1 MASRTKASEQ
11 LSDFAAAKK
20 VCGNVRYYLLISCLR
35 ICLGGIDATSEK
47 NIVRLILCSTAF
59 FPWPFFQ
66 VSKENSPRLLHSACA
81 SFAFASLLCIVC
93 TNAANARNLFS

>member
-1 MASRTKASEQ
+1 MANRTKASEQ

-47 NIVRLILCSTAF
+47 NIVRLILCLTVF
-59 FPWPFFQ
+59 FTWPLLQ
-66 VSKENSPRLLHSACA
+66 VWKEKLSQ
-81 SFAFASLLCIVC
+81 IV
-93 TNAANARNLFS
+93 T

>member
-1 MASRTKASEQ
+1 MASRTKASQQ

-35 ICLGGIDATSEK
+35 ICPGGIDAPNEK
-47 NIVRLILCSTAF
+47 NIVRLLLCSTAF

-66 VSKENSPRLLHSACA
+66 VSKEKLSQ
-81 SFAFASLLCIVC
+81 IV
-93 TNAANARNLFS
+93 T

>member
-47 NIVRLILCSTAF
+47 NIVHLLLCSTAF
-59 FPWPFFQ
+59 FPWPSFQ
-66 VSKENSPRLLHSACA
+66 VSKEKLSQ
-81 SFAFASLLCIVC
+81 IV
-93 TNAANARNLFS
+93 T

>member
-47 NIVRLILCSTAF
+47 KIVLLLLCSTTF
-59 FPWPFFQ
+59 LPWPLFQ
-66 VSKENSPRLLHSACA
+66 VSRQKLSQ
-81 SFAFASLLCIVC
+81 IV
-93 TNAANARNLFS
+93 T

>member
-35 ICLGGIDATSEK
+35 ICLGGIDVNSEK
-47 NIVRLILCSTAF
+47 NIVPGPYIAGGGGGSCPR
-59 FPWPFFQ
+59 Q
-66 VSKENSPRLLHSACA
+66 EN
-81 SFAFASLLCIVC
+81 
-93 TNAANARNLFS
+93 

>member
-35 ICLGGIDATSEK
+35 RICLGRINATSEK
-47 NIVRLILCSTAF
+47 NIVHLLLCSIAF

-66 VSKENSPRLLHSACA
+66 VSRQKLSQ
-81 SFAFASLLCIVC
+81 IV
-93 TNAANARNLFS
+93 T

>member
-1 MASRTKASEQ
+1 MASRTKALEQ

-20 VCGNVRYYLLISCLR
+20 VCGNARFCLLISCLR

-47 NIVRLILCSTAF
+47 NTVHLLLCSTAF

-66 VSKENSPRLLHSACA
+66 VSRQKL
-81 SFAFASLLCIVC
+81 FQIV
-93 TNAANARNLFS
+93 T

>member
-47 NIVRLILCSTAF
+47 NIVRLILCLTVF
-59 FPWPFFQ
+59 FTWPLLQ
-66 VSKENSPRLLHSACA
+66 VWKEKLSQ
-81 SFAFASLLCIVC
+81 IV
-93 TNAANARNLFS
+93 T

>member
-35 ICLGGIDATSEK
+35 ICPGGIDAPMKRTSYACFS
-47 NIVRLILCSTAF
+47 VQQAF

-66 VSKENSPRLLHSACA
+66 VSKEKLSQ
-81 SFAFASLLCIVC
+81 IV
-93 TNAANARNLFS
+93 T

>member
-11 LSDFAAAKK
+11 LRDFAAAKK
-20 VCGNVRYYLLISCLR
+20 VCGNVRYYLLTSCLR

-66 VSKENSPRLLHSACA
+66 VSKEKLSQ
-81 SFAFASLLCIVC
+81 IV
-93 TNAANARNLFS
+93 T

>member
-20 VCGNVRYYLLISCLR
+20 VCGNVGFYLLISCLR

-47 NIVRLILCSTAF
+47 NIVHLLLCSTAF
-59 FPWPFFQ
+59 FPWPLFQ
-66 VSKENSPRLLHSACA
+66 VSKEKLSQL
-81 SFAFASLLCIVC
+81 V
-93 TNAANARNLFS
+93 T